1 MRFWNWCRSKWRWLL
16 PLLLC
21 AGIYYA
27 EEDAAWNFYKSVSP
41 FPKEEYWTHLVDGLL
56 RDFLLLV
63 VAGILYF
70 RRKRIPDRIDR
81 YWPVVVTGL
90 LYLVY
95 AAYMIVTLKMDKG
108 FLSVVA
114 ILTGLNNNLLIVL
127 LAAMF
132 YHRNPALWMKRIYF
146 TVYLLVNILMVWDAV
161 YFWQTSMHVQSIL
174 FRNFNIYAIEGVMT
188 SFSWNFVGGLV
199 EFILVLVL
207 LFHVPSRR
215 KHKPNFVW
223 SLLCIA
229 AFTMVLNLLYSSGK
243 QLNAIVYKAS
253 GLWTIERVQ
262 KSKDE
267 YRDLLVTSIV
277 PNMVEKA
284 VFKKDKITRLHVVLK
299 EKKLS
304 EQDQDTL
311 TRLGILRTEAPEPLP
326 APAYD
331 RILMLVLESVH
342 RDYIHTYNQRIPE
355 EATPFLDSL
364 LKKYPHIDHYY
375 TSALPTTEG
384 LNSTFRSLFVFDND
398 LLGQKQPSLFRSLEA
413 NGYDG
418 YFLSASSQ
426 YYDNEFHQYPT
437 QFGMKNYIA
446 REQIEEMGFTG
457 ASGWGFHNDVMY
469 DVALKYMQDLR
480 DQKYLLVTKTL
491 DMHQPYPYYKTA
503 WNDTPLSFR
512 SDQIVTIHGMYWV
525 DCTLKAFFEE
535 AQKQGLMDDRTLF
548 IITSDHNPHS
558 GGEYMNLVPKSE
570 DRQSIA
576 PIPIIFVAKNL
587 APLANIRP
595 DMYASQVDLA
605 PTLLCLEGIKPPE
618 RFFGRNL
625 LQQYSG
631 PEYALGFF
639 GDKAYYYSQ
648 NFNFVDKVDEPYPAH
663 DYEDAMA
670 NYIMYTYYQSSLN

>member
-1 MRFWNWCRSKWRWLL
+1 MRVWKWCVSKWRWLVL
-16 PLLLC
+16 LLLC
-21 AGIYYA
+21 VGIYYG
-27 EEDAAWNFYKSVSP
+27 EENAAWNFYKTVSP
-41 FPKEEYWTHLVDGLL
+41 FPEEEYWTRLVDSLL
-56 RDFLLLV
+56 RDLLLLLT
-63 VAGILYF
+63 AGLLYF

-81 YWPVVVTGL
+81 YWPVVVIGL
-90 LYLVY
+90 LYLIY
-95 AAYMIVTLKMDKG
+95 AAYMIATLKMDKG

-114 ILTGLNNNLLIVL
+114 ILTGLNNNILLVL

-132 YHRNPALWMKRIYF
+132 YHRHPTLWMKRLYF
-146 TVYLLVNILMVWDAV
+146 AVYLLVAILTVWDAV

-188 SFSWNFVGGLV
+188 SFSWSFAAGFA
-199 EFILVLVL
+199 EFILALVL
-207 LFHVPSRR
+207 LFHVPAKR

-229 AFTMVLNLLYSSGK
+229 AFTMALNLLYSSGK
-243 QLNAIVYKAS
+243 QLNSIVSKAS
-253 GLWTIERVQ
+253 GLWTLERVQ

-267 YRDLLVTSIV
+267 YRDLLVTAIV
-277 PNMVEKA
+277 PNIAEKA
-284 VFKKDKITRLHVVLK
+284 VFKKEKITRLHVVLK

-304 EQDQDTL
+304 EQDQATL
-311 TRLGILRTEAPEPLP
+311 TRLGILRTEEPQPLP

-331 RILMLVLESVH
+331 RIVMLVLESVH
-342 RDYIHTYNQRIPE
+342 RDYIHTYNHRFPE

-375 TSALPTTEG
+375 SSALPTTEG

-398 LLGQKQPSLFRSLEA
+398 LPGQKQPSLFRSLQEH
-413 NGYDG
+413 GYGG

-426 YYDNEFHQYPT
+426 YYDNEFHQYPS
-437 QFGMKNYIA
+437 QFGMKNYVA
-446 REQIEEMGFTG
+446 REQIEEMGFKG

-469 DVALKYMQDLR
+469 EVALKYMQKL
-480 DQKYLLVTKTL
+480 QGEKYLLVAKTL

-535 AQKQGLMDDRTLF
+535 AERQGLMDDRTLF

-587 APLANIRP
+587 APLKNIRP

-605 PTLLCLEGIKPPE
+605 PTLLCLQGIKPPE

-648 NFNFVDKVDEPYPAH
+648 DFNFVDKVDEPYPAH
-663 DYEDAMA
+663 DYEDSMA

>member
-41 FPKEEYWTHLVDGLL
+41 FPTEEYWTHLVDGLL

-95 AAYMIVTLKMDKG
+95 AVYMIVTLKMDKG

-132 YHRNPALWMKRIYF
+132 YHRNPGRWMKRIYF

-253 GLWTIERVQ
+253 GL
-262 KSKDE
+262 
-267 YRDLLVTSIV
+267 
-277 PNMVEKA
+277 
-284 VFKKDKITRLHVVLK
+284 
-299 EKKLS
+299 
-304 EQDQDTL
+304 
-311 TRLGILRTEAPEPLP
+311 
-326 APAYD
+326 
-331 RILMLVLESVH
+331 
-342 RDYIHTYNQRIPE
+342 
-355 EATPFLDSL
+355 
-364 LKKYPHIDHYY
+364 
-375 TSALPTTEG
+375 
-384 LNSTFRSLFVFDND
+384 
-398 LLGQKQPSLFRSLEA
+398 
-413 NGYDG
+413 
-418 YFLSASSQ
+418 
-426 YYDNEFHQYPT
+426 
-437 QFGMKNYIA
+437 
-446 REQIEEMGFTG
+446 
-457 ASGWGFHNDVMY
+457 
-469 DVALKYMQDLR
+469 
-480 DQKYLLVTKTL
+480 
-491 DMHQPYPYYKTA
+491 
-503 WNDTPLSFR
+503 
-512 SDQIVTIHGMYWV
+512 
-525 DCTLKAFFEE
+525 
-535 AQKQGLMDDRTLF
+535 
-548 IITSDHNPHS
+548 
-558 GGEYMNLVPKSE
+558 
-570 DRQSIA
+570 
-576 PIPIIFVAKNL
+576 
-587 APLANIRP
+587 
-595 DMYASQVDLA
+595 
-605 PTLLCLEGIKPPE
+605 
-618 RFFGRNL
+618 
-625 LQQYSG
+625 
-631 PEYALGFF
+631 
-639 GDKAYYYSQ
+639 
-648 NFNFVDKVDEPYPAH
+648 
-663 DYEDAMA
+663 
-670 NYIMYTYYQSSLN
+670 